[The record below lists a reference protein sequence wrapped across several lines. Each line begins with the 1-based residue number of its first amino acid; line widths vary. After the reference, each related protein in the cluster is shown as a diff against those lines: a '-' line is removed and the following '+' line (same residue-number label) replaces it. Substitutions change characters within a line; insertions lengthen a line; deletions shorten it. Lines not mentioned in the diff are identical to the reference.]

1 MAKQT
6 TKKVATKKATPKN
19 KKITQKENTVSKTM
33 SRKDQLDSS
42 KLIMIGTAIVIL
54 IVLGYILTEYFMV

>member
-1 MAKQT
+1 MAKQNA
-6 TKKVATKKATPKN
+6 KKVTAKKATPK
-19 KKITQKENTVSKTM
+19 KKKTVQKENTVSKTM

-54 IVLGYILTEYFMV
+54 LVLGYILTEYFMV

>member
-6 TKKVATKKATPKN
+6 AKKVTAKKATPK
-19 KKITQKENTVSKTM
+19 KKKTVQKENTVSKTM

-54 IVLGYILTEYFMV
+54 LVLGYILTEYFMV

>member
-1 MAKQT
+1 MANKSA
-6 TKKVATKKATPKN
+6 KKVTAKNATPK
-19 KKITQKENTVSKTM
+19 KKKTTQKENTVSKTM

-54 IVLGYILTEYFMV
+54 LVLGYILTEYFMV